1 MSLQEEFER
10 TILKDL
16 ELMEIFG
23 DVLSHSSDY
32 FDLLYG
38 YGVKIIKEGHAYADD
53 TPAEQVRLCF
63 NAEVGFLLTVDR
75 R

>member
-1 MSLQEEFER
+1 
-10 TILKDL
+10 
-16 ELMEIFG
+16 MEIFG

-32 FDLLYG
+32 FDLIHD

-63 NAEVGFLLTVDR
+63 NPEEELPLTVDR

>member
-1 MSLQEEFER
+1 
-10 TILKDL
+10 
-16 ELMEIFG
+16 MEIFG

-63 NAEVGFLLTVDR
+63 NEEVGFLLTVDR